1 MRSAPGGLPPPEAA
15 KRARSVLQ
23 DRISVS
29 YGTSVHV
36 WARGARDRPKLRF
49 AARAGEAAKAVLASR
64 ARSHPMVLAAVF
76 CAVSSLF
83 V

>member
-15 KRARSVLQ
+15 KRARSVRH
-23 DRISVS
+23 RISVS